1 MENFEKETIQRLTR
15 IETKIDNGISAK
27 LVELEARHNDSEKR
41 LRFLEKG
48 YFVGFGILVVAEVL
62 LRFIK

>member
-1 MENFEKETIQRLTR
+1 MESFEKETIQRLAR
-15 IETKIDNGISAK
+15 IETKIDNGISTK
-27 LVELEARHNDSEKR
+27 LKELDARHNDNEKR

-48 YFVGFGILVVAEVL
+48 YFIGFGVLVLAEVL

>member
-27 LVELEARHNDSEKR
+27 LIELDERHNDSEKR

-48 YFVGFGILVVAEVL
+48 YFIGFGVLVLAEVL
-62 LRFIK
+62 LRFVK